1 MKDGAGGLS
10 LRMESGSGDELCR
23 RSCQAKAAF
32 ESDGRGGN
40 GDTRRA
46 MSQENVELA
55 RRAFDAFN
63 RRDLDAFLALMDADV
78 RAVPFA
84 AAIEGDYL
92 GHDGI
97 RRWWENLLGVFPD
110 FKLGAVE
117 VRDFGDMTVASVRNR
132 GRATGSDILMD
143 RTLWQVA
150 EWRDGK
156 AVWWSSLGSEA
167 EALAAVGLR
176 E

>member
-1 MKDGAGGLS
+1 
-10 LRMESGSGDELCR
+10 
-23 RSCQAKAAF
+23 
-32 ESDGRGGN
+32 
-40 GDTRRA
+40 
-46 MSQENVELA
+46 MSQEDVALHH
-55 RRAFDAFN
+55 RAFDAFN

-78 RAVPFA
+78 QAVPFA

-110 FKLGAVE
+110 FKVGAVE
-117 VRDFGDMTVASVRNR
+117 VRDFGHMTVASMRNR
-132 GRATGSDILMD
+132 AHGTGSDIPMD
-143 RTLWQVA
+143 QTLWQVA

-156 AVWWSSLGSEA
+156 AVRWSSHGSEA
-167 EALAAVGLR
+167 EALEAVGLR

>member
-1 MKDGAGGLS
+1 MHGKQQSACS
-10 LRMESGSGDELCR
+10 LTHSR
-23 RSCQAKAAF
+23 CQAKAAF

-40 GDTRRA
+40 GDTRHA

-143 RTLWQVA
+143 QTLWQVA